1 MIRLHQLIFLT
12 LFLTA
17 ILPFTFRSARAQ
29 TQDFVRI
36 CIVNPLTGDSTF
48 NVSDRPV
55 GSAFTMEFYVGNVT
69 DMVTWQIHLTYNR
82 TLIHYAK
89 AWFPSDN
96 VFKEA
101 IDKGAIPIKGI
112 SNNVDNAT
120 DVGDLLIIMT
130 CTYPPDTLLKY
141 PVSVASKGLL
151 CKVNFTIAL
160 HPTYTQLVLGAEQQ
174 QNPPSL
180 HVAPPYYLTGYRT
193 SVETLNGTYPAGGDS
208 AVIDDLTPVPESS
221 TLLLLVTF
229 IVASLSLIMTRK
241 RLAGSYQ
248 RKRVAKHLVACAKF
262 SSSCSVLYL
271 KT

>member
-1 MIRLHQLIFLT
+1 MIRLRRLVLVA
-12 LFLTA
+12 LFLTT
-17 ILPFTFRSARAQ
+17 ILSFTFRGAKAQ
-29 TQDFVRI
+29 AQDFVNMF
-36 CIVNPLTGDSTF
+36 IVSPLTGNGAL
-48 NVSDRPV
+48 NVSDCPV
-55 GSAFTMEFYVGNVT
+55 GSTFTLEFYIGNVT
-69 DMVTWQIHLTYNR
+69 NMVTWQIHLTYNR
-82 TLIHYAK
+82 TLIRYAK

-96 VFKEA
+96 VFMEA
-101 IDKGAIPIKGI
+101 IDKGAVPMKGI